1 MLKINVLIILMTMF
15 ICALTTAQEEPK
27 KDQKTTDQ
35 VGKIMT
41 SETLETNET
50 LPTEVAWNKVCPVR
64 GNPIEDDTPTVEYD
78 GKTYGF
84 CCPGCDVKFAKNPEK
99 YSKNLSEDG
108 SKFIGRK

>member
-1 MLKINVLIILMTMF
+1 MTKINVLIFLMTILF
-15 ICALTTAQEEPK
+15 CAVLTAQEQPLKEQEAA
-27 KDQKTTDQ
+27 DKTEQ
-35 VGKIMT
+35 IMT
-41 SETLETNET
+41 GETVETSEG
-50 LPTEVAWNKVCPVR
+50 LPTEVAWNRVCPVK

-99 YSKNLSEDG
+99 YSKNLSDDG